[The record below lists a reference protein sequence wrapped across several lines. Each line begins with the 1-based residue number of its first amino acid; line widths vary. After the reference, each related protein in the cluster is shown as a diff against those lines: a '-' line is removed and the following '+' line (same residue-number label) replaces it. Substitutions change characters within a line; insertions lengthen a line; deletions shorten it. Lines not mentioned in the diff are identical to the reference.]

1 MGHNDVRGAKA
12 AAEAAGNLRH
22 LNERSREIFKRIVET
37 YLETG
42 EPVGSRNL
50 SRALPMTLSPA

>member
-1 MGHNDVRGAKA
+1 MGHNDVKGAKA
-12 AAEAAGNLRH
+12 AAEAAVNLRQ

-50 SRALPMTLSPA
+50 SRA